1 MYSSILESVEAE
13 LWREVDAIN
22 EKTSMFQRL
31 FDTKKISKEELTR
44 ELDQADVQAGSNV
57 HETSWEGETLKV
69 NWPLASNLQKID
81 QITQTVT
88 ETKPDGTTTTTTSTR
103 RQMAKSPLQGLGQ
116 KLGLAK
122 HNAEIDA
129 QQISAKVDE
138 LEARRQAATPKVM
151 AGLDAQGQDIGE
163 LEAFVSDME
172 KATNG

>member
-1 MYSSILESVEAE
+1 MKL
-13 LWREVDAIN
+13 
-22 EKTSMFQRL
+22 F
-31 FDTKKISKEELTR
+31 FDTKKISKQELIK
-44 ELDQADVQAGSNV
+44 ELDEADVKAGTS
-57 HETSWEGETLKV
+57 EKSTSWHGEVMEVDWPTV
-69 NWPLASNLQKID
+69 NLAKID